1 MSFPPG
7 PGSRPSQERRGGT
20 VTALPAETTQCYFQ
34 ASSDSRDKGEALA
47 AEPGAGR
54 QCFREPA
61 PGTDPEP
68 GVGTGGARHPTEK
81 DSDGSWRHPVG
92 VPPCCP
98 SWGLLSP
105 RSEHGPLGRLLLP
118 PAATRERLM
127 LESRW
132 SPPVLVPS
140 TSPGHTL
147 PSPPARTCAPEA
159 RGPRVCSVP
168 ASLTF
173 SFSTR
178 VSGLSVGRKGFSDAQ
193 EVQCDSHLKKGGLVA
208 WKPLSIVTLVHRS
221 SVY

>member
-1 MSFPPG
+1 MTAGTRERP
-7 PGSRPSQERRGGT
+7 SRPS
-20 VTALPAETTQCYFQ
+20 
-34 ASSDSRDKGEALA
+34 
-47 AEPGAGR
+47 
-54 QCFREPA
+54 
-61 PGTDPEP
+61 PEP
-68 GVGTGGARHPTEK
+68 GGSASESPRLAQTLSPGWAQGERDTPPRRILMAAGGTLSACLPAAPR
-81 DSDGSWRHPVG
+81 G
-92 VPPCCP
+92 VSRP
-98 SWGLLSP
+98 P

-118 PAATRERLM
+118 PAATREQLM

-173 SFSTR
+173 GFSTR

-193 EVQCDSHLKKGGLVA
+193 EMQCDSHLKKGGLVA